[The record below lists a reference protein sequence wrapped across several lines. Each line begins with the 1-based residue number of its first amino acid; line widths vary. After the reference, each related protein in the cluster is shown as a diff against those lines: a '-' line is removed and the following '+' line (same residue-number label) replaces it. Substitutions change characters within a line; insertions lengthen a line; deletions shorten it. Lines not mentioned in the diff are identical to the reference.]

1 MALSKE
7 TVRGVRSPIFAL
19 IVLFRSEELFKT
31 PGAPGMDLPQSPHR
45 KGWAPMRTLI
55 SVTKRRKSSSFLIPL
70 NQKGQGLTE
79 YIALLL
85 LIAVACFAA
94 TRGLG
99 SIVKSKITEAR
110 NHINSDIS
118 IQN

>member
-1 MALSKE
+1 MNRTDFSR
-7 TVRGVRSPIFAL
+7 TGRFPITPHFPGRG
-19 IVLFRSEELFKT
+19 
-31 PGAPGMDLPQSPHR
+31 
-45 KGWAPMRTLI
+45 
-55 SVTKRRKSSSFLIPL
+55 
-70 NQKGQGLTE
+70 GQGLTE

-99 SIVKSKITEAR
+99 GIVKSKITEAR

>member
-1 MALSKE
+1 MKKSDI
-7 TVRGVRSPIFAL
+7 SP
-19 IVLFRSEELFKT
+19 
-31 PGAPGMDLPQSPHR
+31 
-45 KGWAPMRTLI
+45 TL
-55 SVTKRRKSSSFLIPL
+55 RRQIPL
-70 NQKGQGLTE
+70 RHLRHLGHLGQGGQGLTE

-110 NHINSDIS
+110 NHINSDVS